1 MKNNCTYLTKDMN
14 YYDDVE
20 DIKCITA
27 SEAKYISSQALDS
40 IKKKDLS
47 NIMKSIYEAAQKG
60 LTQVNYYEEINKIS
74 FNELKKLGYTISDN
88 YNQRDGYCYYIS
100 WN

>member
-14 YYDDVE
+14 YYDDTE

-27 SEAKYISSQALDS
+27 SEAKYISSQALDN

-47 NIMKSIYEAAQKG
+47 NIINTDKIFQIYEFP
-60 LTQVNYYEEINKIS
+60 NNKYKNKNSKYSNTSIQNRS
-74 FNELKKLGYTISDN
+74 IKF
-88 YNQRDGYCYYIS
+88 
-100 WN
+100 

>member
-14 YYDDVE
+14 YQDDLD

-27 SEAKYISSQALDS
+27 SEAKCISSQALDN

-47 NIMKSIYEAAQKG
+47 NIMKSIYGGAQKG
-60 LTQVNYYEEINKIS
+60 LTQVNYFNEIS
-74 FNELKKLGYTISDN
+74 LEAYNELKKLGYTILDN
-88 YNQRDGYCYYIS
+88 YNQRDGYCYHIS